1 MMDNNNS
8 YNYNNFLQ
16 KPVEVNTYLS
26 SSPIIGEVIDS
37 DENSITIAPT
47 FSNSGSDYHKSNYDK
62 ENTYYLPNSSI
73 ISLKEI

>member
-1 MMDNNNS
+1 MDKN
-8 YNYNNFLQ
+8 NYNEFLQ

-26 SSPIIGEVIDS
+26 STPIVGEIVHS

-47 FSNSGSDYHKSNYDK
+47 FSNSGTDYFKNNFNK
-62 ENTYYLPNSSI
+62 ENTYYLPNNSI

>member
-1 MMDNNNS
+1 MDNNNS
-8 YNYNNFLQ
+8 SYEYNNFLQ

-26 SSPIIGEVIDS
+26 TTPIVGEIIAS

-47 FSNSGSDYHKSNYDK
+47 LSNSGSDYYRSNFDK
-62 ENTYYLPNSSI
+62 DNTYYLPNSSI

>member
-1 MMDNNNS
+1 MDNNSSN
-8 YNYNNFLQ
+8 NYNEFLQ

-26 SSPIIGEVIDS
+26 SMPIVGEVIDS

-47 FSNSGSDYHKSNYDK
+47 LSNSGSDYHKSNFDK
-62 ENTYYLPNSSI
+62 ENTYYLPNNSI

>member
-1 MMDNNNS
+1 MMNNNDS
-8 YNYNNFLQ
+8 CNYNNFLK

-26 SSPIIGEVIDS
+26 STPIYGEVIHS

-47 FSNSGSDYHKSNYDK
+47 LSNSGSDHYKSNFDK
-62 ENTYYLPNSSI
+62 ENTYYLPNNSI

>member
-1 MMDNNNS
+1 MDSNSS
-8 YNYNNFLQ
+8 YNYHDFLQ
-16 KPVEVNTYLS
+16 KPVEVNTYFS
-26 SSPIIGEVIDS
+26 SQPIVGEVIDS

-47 FSNSGSDYHKSNYDK
+47 LSNCGSDNYKSNFDK

>member
-1 MMDNNNS
+1 MNNSNSS
-8 YNYNNFLQ
+8 YNYSDFLQ
-16 KPVEVNTYLS
+16 KPVEVNTYFS
-26 SSPIIGEVIDS
+26 STPIFGEVVDS

-47 FSNSGSDYHKSNYDK
+47 SSNLESDYRKSNFDK